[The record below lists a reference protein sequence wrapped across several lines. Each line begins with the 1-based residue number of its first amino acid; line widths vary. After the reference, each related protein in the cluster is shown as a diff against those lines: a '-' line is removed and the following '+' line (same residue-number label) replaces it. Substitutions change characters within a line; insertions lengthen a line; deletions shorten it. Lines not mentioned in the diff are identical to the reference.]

1 MEQSTTPLARWL
13 RLFMIGFALIGL
25 SFALTSNEVV
35 RLTSFVDAATVAM
48 VIVPAAIFAIAVQGG
63 WLGFGQ
69 TLFLTGIPL
78 GLLAVLI
85 GDQVSLAKSSTIE
98 DPSIMPSVVGIVLLG
113 AMYGVLVSIIGY
125 LILSLITARPASE
138 DKIDRR
144 RPTISR
150 RFLPSAFY
158 GALILWGFSL
168 GVSLGEIFQASA
180 LGLMAFFFFLFLATT
195 NFKKRANVS
204 MSAFAMAGVT
214 SLIGLTVW
222 YSAEIGDA
230 WLASMVMSGPI
241 VGLFIHLALVVD
253 HLIVGDDDEFKPSL
267 MNWHW
272 LELASFLTF
281 MLFSPATLLE
291 RIAAQADENP
301 PTVEDSPSRD

>member
-1 MEQSTTPLARWL
+1 M
-13 RLFMIGFALIGL
+13 ALMGL

-48 VIVPAAIFAIAVQGG
+48 VIVPAVIFAIAVQGG

-85 GDQVSLAKSSTIE
+85 GDQVSLAESSTIE
-98 DPSIMPSVVGIVLLG
+98 DPSIMPGVVGIVLLG

-158 GALILWGFSL
+158 GALILWGFSM
-168 GVSLGEIFQASA
+168 GISLGEIFQASA

-253 HLIVGDDDEFKPSL
+253 HLVVGDDDEFKPSL

-301 PTVEDSPSRD
+301 PTVEDSRSID

>member
-1 MEQSTTPLARWL
+1 MKHSTALSMRRL
-13 RLFMIGFALIGL
+13 RVVLVGMALMGL

-98 DPSIMPSVVGIVLLG
+98 DPSIMPGVVGIVLLG

-158 GALILWGFSL
+158 GALILWGFSM
-168 GVSLGEIFQASA
+168 GISLGEIFQASA

-253 HLIVGDDDEFKPSL
+253 HLVVGDDDEFKPSL

-301 PTVEDSPSRD
+301 PTVEDSRSID

>member
-98 DPSIMPSVVGIVLLG
+98 DPSIMPGVVGIVLLG

-158 GALILWGFSL
+158 GALILWGFSM

-214 SLIGLTVW
+214 
-222 YSAEIGDA
+222 
-230 WLASMVMSGPI
+230 
-241 VGLFIHLALVVD
+241 
-253 HLIVGDDDEFKPSL
+253 
-267 MNWHW
+267 
-272 LELASFLTF
+272 
-281 MLFSPATLLE
+281 
-291 RIAAQADENP
+291 
-301 PTVEDSPSRD
+301 

>member
-1 MEQSTTPLARWL
+1 M
-13 RLFMIGFALIGL
+13 GL

-98 DPSIMPSVVGIVLLG
+98 DPSIMPGVVGIVLLG

-158 GALILWGFSL
+158 GALILWGFSM
-168 GVSLGEIFQASA
+168 GISLGEIFQASA

-253 HLIVGDDDEFKPSL
+253 HLVVGDDDEFKPSL

-301 PTVEDSPSRD
+301 PTVEDSRSID

>member
-1 MEQSTTPLARWL
+1 MRRL
-13 RLFMIGFALIGL
+13 RIVLIGMALMGL
-25 SFALTSNEVV
+25 SFALKGNEVV
-35 RLTSFVDAATVAM
+35 RLASFVDAATAAL
-48 VIVPAAIFAIAVQGG
+48 VIVPVAIFAIAVQGG
-63 WLGFGQ
+63 WRGFGQ

-78 GLLAVLI
+78 GLLTVLV
-85 GDQVSLAKSSTIE
+85 GDQVTLARSSTIE
-98 DPSIMPSVVGIVLLG
+98 DPSVMPSVVGIVLLG
-113 AMYGVLVSIIGY
+113 AMYGVIVSIIGY

-138 DKIDRR
+138 DKIDRKQ
-144 RPTISR
+144 PTIFR

-158 GALILWGFSL
+158 GALLLWAFSL
-168 GVSLGEIFQASA
+168 GLPLGEIIQVSA

-195 NFKKRANVS
+195 NFRKRANIS

-214 SLIGLTVW
+214 SLIGLTIW
-222 YSAEIGDA
+222 YSADIGNA

-241 VGLFIHLALVVD
+241 IGLFIHLTLLVD
-253 HLIVGDDDEFKPSL
+253 HLIVGDEEEFRPSL

-291 RIAAQADENP
+291 RIAAQGDENP
-301 PTVEDSPSRD
+301 PPLEEHRSID

>member
-98 DPSIMPSVVGIVLLG
+98 DPSIMPGVVGIVLLG

-158 GALILWGFSL
+158 GALILWGFSM

-253 HLIVGDDDEFKPSL
+253 HLVVGDDDEFKPSL

-291 RIAAQADENP
+291 RIAAQADDNP
-301 PTVEDSPSRD
+301 PPVEDLPSRD

>member
-1 MEQSTTPLARWL
+1 M
-13 RLFMIGFALIGL
+13 ALMGL

-98 DPSIMPSVVGIVLLG
+98 DPSIMPGVVGIVLLG

-158 GALILWGFSL
+158 GALILWGFSM
-168 GVSLGEIFQASA
+168 GISLGEIFQASA

-253 HLIVGDDDEFKPSL
+253 HLVVGDDDEFKPSL

-301 PTVEDSPSRD
+301 PTVEDSRSID

>member
-1 MEQSTTPLARWL
+1 MKQSTALSMRGL
-13 RLFMIGFALIGL
+13 RVVLVGMALMGL

-35 RLTSFVDAATVAM
+35 RLTSFVDAITAAM

-78 GLLAVLI
+78 GLLTVLI
-85 GDQVSLAKSSTIE
+85 GDQVALAKSSTIE

-125 LILSLITARPASE
+125 LILSLITARPGAE
-138 DKIDRR
+138 DKIDRK

-158 GALILWGFSL
+158 GALILWGFSM

-180 LGLMAFFFFLFLATT
+180 FGLMAFFFFLFLATT

-230 WLASMVMSGPI
+230 WLASMVMTGPI

-253 HLIVGDDDEFKPSL
+253 HLVVGDDDEFKPSL

-291 RIAAQADENP
+291 RIAAQAEENP
-301 PTVEDSPSRD
+301 PTVEDSRSID

>member
-1 MEQSTTPLARWL
+1 MEQSTALSMRRL
-13 RLFMIGFALIGL
+13 RVVLVGMALMGF
-25 SFALTSNEVV
+25 SFALTSNEVD
-35 RLTSFVDAATVAM
+35 RLGSFVDPATAAV

-85 GDQVSLAKSSTIE
+85 GDQVTLAKSSAIE

-125 LILSLITARPASE
+125 LILSLITARPVSE
-138 DKIDRR
+138 DKIDRKQ
-144 RPTISR
+144 PTIFR
-150 RFLPSAFY
+150 RFLPCAFY
-158 GALILWGFSL
+158 GALIIWGFSL
-168 GVSLGEIFQASA
+168 NFPLGEIFQASA

-195 NFKKRANVS
+195 NFRKRANVS

-214 SLIGLTVW
+214 SLIGLSVW
-222 YSAEIGDA
+222 YSADIGDA

-241 VGLFIHLALVVD
+241 VGLFIHLTLVVD
-253 HLIVGDDDEFKPSL
+253 HLVVGDDDEFKPSL

-272 LELASFLTF
+272 LELVSFLTF

-291 RIAAQADENP
+291 RIAAQADETP
-301 PTVEDSPSRD
+301 LSVEDSRSID

>member
-1 MEQSTTPLARWL
+1 MRGL
-13 RLFMIGFALIGL
+13 RVVLVGMALMGL

-35 RLTSFVDAATVAM
+35 RLTSFVDAITAAM

-78 GLLAVLI
+78 GLLTVLI
-85 GDQVSLAKSSTIE
+85 GDQVALAKSSTIE

-125 LILSLITARPASE
+125 LILSLITARPGSE
-138 DKIDRR
+138 DKIDRK

-158 GALILWGFSL
+158 GALILWGFSM

-180 LGLMAFFFFLFLATT
+180 FGLMAFFFFLFLATT

-214 SLIGLTVW
+214 SLIGLTIW

-230 WLASMVMSGPI
+230 WLAGMVMTGPI

-253 HLIVGDDDEFKPSL
+253 HLVVGDDDEFKPSL
-267 MNWHW
+267 
-272 LELASFLTF
+272 
-281 MLFSPATLLE
+281 
-291 RIAAQADENP
+291 
-301 PTVEDSPSRD
+301 

>member
-98 DPSIMPSVVGIVLLG
+98 DPSIMPGVVGIVLLG

-158 GALILWGFSL
+158 GALILWGFSM

-253 HLIVGDDDEFKPSL
+253 HLVVGDDDEFKPSL

-291 RIAAQADENP
+291 RIAAQADDNP
-301 PTVEDSPSRD
+301 PPVEDSPSRD